1 LKISQYSVINIH
13 KLPPKLV
20 KLLKTAENTSIV
32 GFGVTQEQR
41 DFMLLSAIIANQ
53 DPVFF
58 NELTEEVKEY
68 FSILSESLSVNG
80 N

>member
-1 LKISQYSVINIH
+1 MKTSQCDLINIH
-13 KLPPKLV
+13 KLPSKLV
-20 KLLKTAENTSIV
+20 ELLNTAENTSIV

-53 DPVFF
+53 DPHFF
-58 NELTEEVKEY
+58 KELTEEVNEY
-68 FSILSESLSVNG
+68 FTTLSESLSVNG